1 MKRRETVSVGGKKV
15 TAWRDTGAQVSAI
28 HASLV
33 EPNLINPEIQ
43 VTIQPFKSNSFDLP
57 IAKLPVQYQGW
68 SGMWTFAVYD
78 DYPIP
83 MLLGKYLANHVK
95 WAKRV
100 GMVTRS
106 QAKQAVRPSSVL
118 ETSNR
123 TRIGPQSN
131 EELMSPASR
140 EQFQTKQEADESL
153 QRAWTV
159 ARSNPLPLSSS
170 NRSSA
175 RESIISGACS
185 EKCTCLASG
194 GLVCEPHSCPEKEIC
209 ALQDGVC
216 GCVKQEG
223 RCTLLPGA
231 WLTSFD
237 GASGGDLHSGAYELA
252 SLCNDSA
259 PSWFR
264 VVVDVRACSDGAVMA
279 GTTTYIFFRD
289 AFITVKRNKE
299 TWVNGRPVPLLAKI
313 SDAVSVREP
322 QSGVAVVQALGMMV
336 LFSPS
341 EEVTVR
347 VSKSLANKLCASC
360 GNFNGEVFDDLRLL
374 SAGVAGNIT
383 EVIDAWKARDFSGC
397 HI

>member
-1 MKRRETVSVGGKKV
+1 
-15 TAWRDTGAQVSAI
+15 
-28 HASLV
+28 
-33 EPNLINPEIQ
+33 
-43 VTIQPFKSNSFDLP
+43 TIQPFKSNSFDLP

-83 MLLGKYLANHVK
+83 MLLGKYLANHV
-95 WAKRV
+95 
-100 GMVTRS
+100 
-106 QAKQAVRPSSVL
+106 
-118 ETSNR
+118 N
-123 TRIGPQSN
+123 
-131 EELMSPASR
+131 
-140 EQFQTKQEADESL
+140 L

-360 GNFNGEVFDDLRLL
+360 GNFNGEVFDDLRLP
-374 SAGVAGNIT
+374 SAGVAGNI
-383 EVIDAWKARDFSGC
+383 ES
-397 HI
+397 

>member
-1 MKRRETVSVGGKKV
+1 MAG
-15 TAWRDTGAQVSAI
+15 
-28 HASLV
+28 
-33 EPNLINPEIQ
+33 
-43 VTIQPFKSNSFDLP
+43 
-57 IAKLPVQYQGW
+57 
-68 SGMWTFAVYD
+68 
-78 DYPIP
+78 
-83 MLLGKYLANHVK
+83 
-95 WAKRV
+95 
-100 GMVTRS
+100 
-106 QAKQAVRPSSVL
+106 
-118 ETSNR
+118 
-123 TRIGPQSN
+123 
-131 EELMSPASR
+131 
-140 EQFQTKQEADESL
+140 
-153 QRAWTV
+153 
-159 ARSNPLPLSSS
+159 
-170 NRSSA
+170 
-175 RESIISGACS
+175 ESIISGACS

-209 ALQDGVC
+209 AFQDGVR

-289 AFITVKRNKE
+289 AFIAVKRNKE

-322 QSGVAVVQALGMMV
+322 QSGVAVVHALGMMV

-347 VSKSLANKLCASC
+347 VSESLANKLCASC
-360 GNFNGEVFDDLRLL
+360 GNFNGEVFDDLRLP

-383 EVIDAWKARDFSGC
+383 EVIDAWKPRDFSGC